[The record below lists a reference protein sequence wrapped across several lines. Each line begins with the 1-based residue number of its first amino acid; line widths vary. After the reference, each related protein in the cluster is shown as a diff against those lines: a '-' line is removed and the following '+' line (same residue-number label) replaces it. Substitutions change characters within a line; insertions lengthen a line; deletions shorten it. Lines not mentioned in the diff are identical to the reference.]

1 MSQNLQ
7 VCNWEY
13 LEECHSHVFLSK
25 AQSREDNS
33 FDDEKK
39 IMMGFDK
46 FQMVH
51 NKR

>member
-1 MSQNLQ
+1 MSQNVQ
-7 VCNWEY
+7 VPNREY
-13 LEECHSHVFLSK
+13 FEEFHSNAFLSK
-25 AQSREDNS
+25 VRFREDNS
-33 FDDEKK
+33 FDDGKE